1 MQVKQIVAVVAVVTV
16 MGYLYMQPV
25 KGLVKPKG
33 ERTAPGKETEAAS
46 TTAKVD
52 ITTVSDGAKQAVG
65 TEVSQKIISLE
76 GSLAKAT
83 STAERQKLETELAKE
98 WDSANQPAPAAF
110 YYQNLAAAKNDFATW
125 LTAGNRF
132 NDAYKF
138 TQDTTAQPAFV
149 SNAIKAF
156 KKAKALKPADLE
168 AQTGLGIAYVNQT
181 SLGINDAEGGSPMQG
196 ITLLLDVVAKE
207 PNNWKANLNLGQFAM
222 KSGQF
227 QKAADRFEKMT
238 AQETTNSK
246 VEPYFYLAESYKQLG
261 KKQEAINAYQ
271 KCKDLMG
278 DPTMSKR
285 IDDYINE
292 LKN

>member
-1 MQVKQIVAVVAVVTV
+1 MQVKQIVSVVAVVAV
-16 MGYLYMQPV
+16 MGYLYVQPV
-25 KGLVKPKG
+25 KGLVKPKE
-33 ERTAPGKETEAAS
+33 ERTAPGKEAAAAS
-46 TTAKVD
+46 AAVKVNV
-52 ITTVSDGAKQAVG
+52 TTVSDQAKAAVG
-65 TEVSQKIISLE
+65 TELSQKIISLE
-76 GSLAKAT
+76 GLLAKAT
-83 STAERQKLETELAKE
+83 STAERQKLQTELAQT

-110 YYQNLAAAKNDFATW
+110 YYQDIAAAKNDFTNW

-138 TQDTTAQPAFV
+138 TQDTASQPAFI
-149 SNAIKAF
+149 SNAIQAF

-196 ITLLLDVVAKE
+196 ITLLLDVVAKA

-222 KSGQF
+222 KSGQY
-227 QKAADRFEKMT
+227 QKAADRFEKMV
-238 AQETTNSK
+238 ALETRNSK

-261 KKQEAINAYQ
+261 KKQEAINAYI
-271 KCKDLMG
+271 KCKELMG